1 MFTILIFELLV
12 MRGYES
18 VLPVDVVDQ
27 KRSKAVLPEV
37 AIYRKSSGFGR
48 SIATFFCPLR
58 LSQT

>member
-1 MFTILIFELLV
+1 

-48 SIATFFCPLR
+48 SIATFFVRCECR
-58 LSQT
+58 KRSGF